1 MFHCLGNVV
10 DLARHRPEQFLN
22 LRTGVQVEH
31 AEAEAVERLL
41 AYLQGVVPA
50 FEQRLLSEAVPYL
63 IQLARQLM
71 VGVAH
76 LFIVVPHGQ
85 LGGFER
91 FYYQY

>member
-22 LRTGVQVEH
+22 LRT
-31 AEAEAVERLL
+31 VERLL

>member
-1 MFHCLGNVV
+1 MAATLLSIKSRMMLPKSPVAA
-10 DLARHRPEQFLN
+10 DEEEEEDPRKEL
-22 LRTGVQVEH
+22 
-31 AEAEAVERLL
+31 VERLL

-76 LFIVVPHGQ
+76 LLIVVPHWQ